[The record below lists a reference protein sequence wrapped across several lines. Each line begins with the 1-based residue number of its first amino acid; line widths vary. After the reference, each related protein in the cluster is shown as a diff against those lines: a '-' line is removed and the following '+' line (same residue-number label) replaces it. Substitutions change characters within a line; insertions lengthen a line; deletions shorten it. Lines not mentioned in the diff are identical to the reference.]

1 MLDYLKFV
9 LFYFPAE
16 NLQLKQKYFTL
27 PLQEGGDSGGDFL
40 SLAVVNGF
48 VEFRYNLGSGPAVL
62 RSLKKV
68 ILGMW
73 HSVNVKRYHKD
84 SVLVMDNDPEVLGS
98 VHGDLKSLDLSSPTY
113 IGNVP
118 NILEQASFN
127 MGTSRGLVGCIRRLK
142 LGHRNI
148 RFHFDHEPVFKSA
161 FQISECNDKLCQDVT
176 CYNQVKTFSSNSNLF
191 HTFMVPFKKAY
202 RVQSLRKN

>member
-1 MLDYLKFV
+1 M
-9 LFYFPAE
+9 
-16 NLQLKQKYFTL
+16 
-27 PLQEGGDSGGDFL
+27 
-40 SLAVVNGF
+40 
-48 VEFRYNLGSGPAVL
+48 EFRYNLGNGPAVL

-98 VHGDLKSLDLSSPTY
+98 VHGDLKSLDLSSSTY

-118 NILEQASFN
+118 NILDQASFN

-176 CYNQVKTFSSNSNLF
+176 CYNQVKCRHSKKLSQVLNLF
-191 HTFMVPFKKAY
+191 HTFMGLFGGQGG
-202 RVQSLRKN
+202 VQIYKTCWF

>member
-1 MLDYLKFV
+1 MHKYL
-9 LFYFPAE
+9 
-16 NLQLKQKYFTL
+16 TL
-27 PLQEGGDSGGDFL
+27 IQQEGAESGMDFL
-40 SLAVVNGF
+40 SVSVVNGF

-73 HSVNVKRYHKD
+73 HSVNVKRYHRD

-98 VHGDLKSLDLSSPTY
+98 VHGDLKSLDLSSSTY

-118 NILEQASFN
+118 NLLDQAAFN

-161 FQISECNDKLCQDVT
+161 FKIRERSESFNNLKLSIIRPE
-176 CYNQVKTFSSNSNLF
+176 KEG
-191 HTFMVPFKKAY
+191 
-202 RVQSLRKN
+202 

>member
-98 VHGDLKSLDLSSPTY
+98 VHGDLKSLDLSSSTY

-118 NILEQASFN
+118 NILDQAAFN

-176 CYNQVKTFSSNSNLF
+176 CYNQVMELFNNKHTKRSSL
-191 HTFMVPFKKAY
+191 
-202 RVQSLRKN
+202 